1 MSWFYILLE
10 TYGRSICHSSYW
22 LLRKYLRARAEV
34 TSSSHME
41 LEVAAGWIRQ
51 SSIKNTQRFNQNQNG
66 NVVTWQQI
74 LMERN
79 NFNFIQQR
87 PRFRD
92 TASGRSQGIPCWAGE
107 ATGRGGGG
115 GGAGRPRRTWKRGHP
130 PEAAAP
136 GGLRWTKSHWG
147 QRLRKA
153 TQAEMVCYCD
163 SHLIHKS
170 IQGWALIDSS
180 PTFGLR
186 RERSPVEFSML
197 LPRLHFFSKGHG

>member
-1 MSWFYILLE
+1 MFCILVHSGSRHVENSKSRDSLNPPGCCFLLKEMDSFQMSWFYILLE

-51 SSIKNTQRFNQNQNG
+51 SSIKNTQRFNRNQNG

-92 TASGRSQGIPCWAGE
+92 TASGRSQGIPC
-107 ATGRGGGG
+107 
-115 GGAGRPRRTWKRGHP
+115 
-130 PEAAAP
+130 
-136 GGLRWTKSHWG
+136 
-147 QRLRKA
+147 
-153 TQAEMVCYCD
+153 
-163 SHLIHKS
+163 
-170 IQGWALIDSS
+170 
-180 PTFGLR
+180 
-186 RERSPVEFSML
+186 
-197 LPRLHFFSKGHG
+197 